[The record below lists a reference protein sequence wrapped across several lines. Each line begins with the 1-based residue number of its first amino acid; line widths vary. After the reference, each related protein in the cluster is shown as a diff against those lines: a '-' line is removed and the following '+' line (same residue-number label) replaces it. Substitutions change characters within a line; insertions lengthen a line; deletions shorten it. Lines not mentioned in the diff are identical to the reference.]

1 MRWISLTTSP
11 YVLSSSLKLKAR
23 PVHIHANPI
32 TANKGPI
39 QAHLRQLAAKFDS
52 CPHNAPLSDIK
63 LLKLYHSFN
72 IHDKIARETAML
84 EPNLRRLVVLCNMC
98 DAITLRQHQLYLK
111 RLRAHNIAIH
121 SVLLPQVSS
130 DYEKECLKTSD
141 RLPVA
146 SRQVSAVSDQQYPP

>member
-11 YVLSSSLKLKAR
+11 GVLASSLTLKAR
-23 PVHIHANPI
+23 PVHIHANPM

-39 QAHLRQLAAKFDS
+39 QARLRQLTAKFDS
-52 CPHNAPLSDIK
+52 CPHNALLSDIE
-63 LLKLYHSFN
+63 LLELYHSFN

-98 DAITLRQHQLYLK
+98 DAITLGQHQPYLK
-111 RLRAHNIAIH
+111 RVRAHNIAIH
-121 SVLLPQVSS
+121 SASSPQVSS

-146 SRQVSAVSDQQYPP
+146 SRQVSAVSD